1 MAHAIGHKPVYK
13 PAPDIGCCTKV
24 GSFLVGAAGTAGLM
38 TWAFGG
44 PIVGGAAGGIA
55 AKVVETVG
63 PKPGEPSMFAAA
75 GAAYV
80 GKEGAGTLLH
90 YYNLECTHF
99 TQNIGCASLQIG
111 TVACVG
117 LTVLSIFALY
127 KIATGQWGGQ
137 KQIK

>member
-1 MAHAIGHKPVYK
+1 MAHATGRK
-13 PAPDIGCCTKV
+13 PAPDVGCCAKF
-24 GSFLVGAAGTAGLM
+24 GAFLIGTAGVAGLA
-38 TWAFGG
+38 TAAFGG

-55 AKVVETVG
+55 TKVVETVG

-75 GAAYV
+75 GAAYA

-90 YYNLECTHF
+90 YYNQECTHF
-99 TQNIGCASLQIG
+99 TQNIGCAALQIG

-127 KIATGQWGGQ
+127 KIATGQWGGGT
-137 KQIK
+137 KAN